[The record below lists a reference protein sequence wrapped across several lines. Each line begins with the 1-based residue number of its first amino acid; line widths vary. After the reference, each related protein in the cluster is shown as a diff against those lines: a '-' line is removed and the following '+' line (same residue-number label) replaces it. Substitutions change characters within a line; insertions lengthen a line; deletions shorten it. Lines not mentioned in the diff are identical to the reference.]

1 MNEQLHAEALTN
13 FLKCLD
19 FDIDL
24 QAHHFN
30 EDADPA
36 VVGEAFMEAY
46 RTNFE
51 EYHGE
56 EWIDA
61 RVPVTR
67 ACDIKD
73 SLLAKAMGW
82 DQPAFPCLKKGE

>member
-19 FDIDL
+19 FGIDL